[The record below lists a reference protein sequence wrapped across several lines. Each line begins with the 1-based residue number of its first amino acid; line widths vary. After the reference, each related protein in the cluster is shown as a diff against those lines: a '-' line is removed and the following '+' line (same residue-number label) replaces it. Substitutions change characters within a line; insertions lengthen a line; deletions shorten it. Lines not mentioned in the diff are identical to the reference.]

1 MTTTVDRTTRYVTAV
16 REVLNK
22 MGHASNT
29 EILDN
34 VKELYPSVGCNYPH
48 RVTAR
53 LLERG
58 RFALP
63 QQKDNAMRFD
73 GNATLHD
80 HFMCTIC
87 EQLRDTVFDQSIRRQ
102 IEKLI
107 SDGCSISGDLTVTGI
122 CKNCKGGKSL

>member
-34 VKELYPSVGCNYPH
+34 VKELYPSVSATTIH

-58 RFALP
+58 EIRLAP
-63 QQKDNAMRFD
+63 TKKDNAMRFD
-73 GNATLHD
+73 GNATPHD

-87 EQLRDTVFDQSIRRQ
+87 EQLRDTVFDQPIRRQ

-122 CKNCKGGKSL
+122 CKNCKRR

>member
-34 VKELYPSVGCNYPH
+34 VKELYPSVSATTIH

-58 RFALP
+58 EIRLAP
-63 QQKDNAMRFD
+63 TKKDNAMRFD

-122 CKNCKGGKSL
+122 CKNCKRR

>member
-34 VKELYPSVGCNYPH
+34 VKELYPSVSATTIH

-58 RFALP
+58 EIRLAP
-63 QQKDNAMRFD
+63 TKKDNAMRFD

-87 EQLRDTVFDQSIRRQ
+87 EQLRDTVFDQPIRRQ

-122 CKNCKGGKSL
+122 CKNCKRR

>member
-34 VKELYPSVGCNYPH
+34 VKELYPSVSATTIH

-58 RFALP
+58 EIRLAP
-63 QQKDNAMRFD
+63 TKKDNAMRFD
-73 GNATLHD
+73 GNATPHD

-122 CKNCKGGKSL
+122 CKNCKRR